1 MVIRTMVPLLAGL
14 LLVTASAGA
23 AEGSASAA
31 VAVCGHSNA
40 QPTLRQGATG
50 EDTVEAQCEL
60 SLATKASRYTP
71 IGADGSFGPATEARV
86 RVFQQCA
93 GLGVDGVV
101 GPNTWAALNTW
112 AAHPHKCATTGTAT
126 AAAAVV
132 CGHST
137 AQPTLKQGATGVDV
151 KEAQCRLD
159 LAMDAAHYPPLTIDG
174 NFGGGTQDRVADF
187 QRCAN
192 LNADGELGPNTWAK
206 LADWS
211 SRNLYC
217 APPKPAGYAIDGIDT
232 AKYQH
237 PGGAPINWA
246 AVKASG
252 VEIATI
258 KATRGTNVTDDF
270 LATDLP
276 AAHNAGLDVAPYHYY
291 TGAAPNTGG
300 DQADRFIAAVRAT
313 GYTGKR
319 PGDLP
324 PIFDFERMDDGTGR
338 CPVYGT
344 VADVKSWL
352 DKVQAAF
359 GRTPIIYTQKSF
371 LDDCYA
377 STTAFGGYPMQL
389 ADYRRSIS
397 APPLPNGSS
406 TWLMWQ
412 YTDAA
417 VPDGLQAPS
426 TADVF
431 NGTQA
436 DLDRLA
442 NR

>member
-1 MVIRTMVPLLAGL
+1 MVIRGTVVLTAGL
-14 LLVTASAGA
+14 LLMAASTGA
-23 AEGSASAA
+23 AAGSASA
-31 VAVCGHSNA
+31 VAVCGHSSA
-40 QPTLRQGATG
+40 QPTLHQAATG
-50 EDTVEAQCEL
+50 EDVVEVQCEL
-60 SLATKASRYTP
+60 NLATKASRYTP
-71 IGADGSFGPATEARV
+71 IAADGTFGPATDTRV

-93 GLGVDGVV
+93 GLGVDGEV

-112 AAHPHKCATTGTAT
+112 AAHPRRCATTGTSTT
-126 AAAAVV
+126 AQAVV
-132 CGHST
+132 CGHSA
-137 AQPTLKQGATGVDV
+137 AQPTLKQGATGADV

-159 LAMDAAHYPPLTIDG
+159 LAMEPAHYPPLTIDG
-174 NFGGGTQDRVADF
+174 NFGGGTQGRVADF
-187 QRCAN
+187 QRCAG
-192 LNADGELGPNTWAK
+192 LSADGVLGPNTWAK

-211 SRNLYC
+211 SRNVYC
-217 APPKPAGYAIDGIDT
+217 APPKPAGYPIDGIDT

-237 PGGAPINWA
+237 PGGAAINWA

-252 VEIATI
+252 VEFATI
-258 KATRGTNVTDDF
+258 KATRGTNVTDDY

-276 AAHNAGLDVAPYHYY
+276 AAHNAGLAVAPYHFY
-291 TGAAPNTGG
+291 TGSAPDTGG

-319 PGDLP
+319 AGDLP
-324 PIFDFERMDDGTGR
+324 PVFDFERMDDGTGR

-344 VADVKSWL
+344 VADAKAWL

-371 LDDCYA
+371 LDDCYGA
-377 STTAFGGYPMQL
+377 TTAFAGYPMQL
-389 ADYRRSIS
+389 ADYRRSIT
-397 APPLPNGSS
+397 APPVPAGSS
-406 TWLMWQ
+406 TWLAWQ

-417 VPDGLQAPS
+417 ITDGLQAPT

-431 NGTQA
+431 NGSQA